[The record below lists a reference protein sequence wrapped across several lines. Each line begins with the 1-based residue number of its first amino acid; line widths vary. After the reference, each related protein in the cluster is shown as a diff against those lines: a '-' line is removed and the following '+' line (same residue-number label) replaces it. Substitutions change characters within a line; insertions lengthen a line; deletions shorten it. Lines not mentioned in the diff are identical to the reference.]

1 MVKFITLLVLHLTSR
16 LVAPLKHPTCKAR
29 REKFQH
35 SDKKT
40 LIVISSPLKR
50 NGVMAYTCKYG
61 GNRCWTSLLLYHGG
75 EFTKF
80 PGRKYIKGK
89 QTYIDLLDMDTFSVH
104 DIDEMMEQLGYVD
117 EVIRM

>member
-1 MVKFITLLVLHLTSR
+1 MLDVVTVSILSLSIFYNLDFVEALSEVGYFTGG
-16 LVAPLKHPTCKAR
+16 HPTI
-29 REKFQH
+29 F
-35 SDKKT
+35 S
-40 LIVISSPLKR
+40 I
-50 NGVMAYTCKYG
+50 
-61 GNRCWTSLLLYHGG
+61 WLYHGG

-117 EVIRM
+117 EGIPLYYHFKRPFSDLDFGLFALGSD